1 MPSLPAVG
9 LEHPLRVLGHVLFLS
24 HLLALD
30 PMFQVQSPQT
40 CHSNPFISEL
50 AMEEFGS
57 VFERISCPLLQSM
70 VTRQEVDMML
80 L

>member
-1 MPSLPAVG
+1 ML
-9 LEHPLRVLGHVLFLS
+9 LLS

-30 PMFQVQSPQT
+30 TMLQVEPSQAR
-40 CHSNPFISEL
+40 HSDSLVSKL
-50 AMEEFGS
+50 AMEEFSS
-57 VFERISCPLLQSM
+57 VFERISCPLLKSM